1 MPITFTSKWQNY
13 TTYIEEIRRLKVQSE
28 LFPDRTSTREKI
40 KVAEKELISDYTSFI
55 NMNNSLQESVLE
67 NTVTDWF
74 ESNCR
79 MKNKTEVERWLE
91 QHKPAPK
98 SVYDAV
104 DDLVGAKLC
113 QLCFPNGGRFCPQ
126 VKGDETGCATQLAQD
141 IVKTSVGYTTIKES
155 PENINL
161 FLSGSSSM
169 IKTETIAQ
177 ESFESPIEKI
187 MFTALKPVIK
197 KLGLSLEREYPIRY
211 EGRFEIMYSLDIV
224 ILDKN
229 TNKIILCIETDGLRY
244 HSGFQSMTSD
254 RQRDRYLLT
263 KGIPTMRFTS
273 KDIFRNVDSCVAE
286 VESAL
291 YALTGLRKRK

>member
-1 MPITFTSKWQNY
+1 MPTTFTQKWQNY
-13 TTYIEEIRRLKVQSE
+13 TAHIEEIRRLNVQAG
-28 LFPDRTSTREKI
+28 LFPERTSTRQKI
-40 KVAEKELISDYTSFI
+40 KVSEKELLSDYTSFI

-79 MKNKTEVERWLE
+79 MKNKTEVEKWLD
-91 QHKPAPK
+91 QNKPAPK

-104 DDLVGAKLC
+104 DTLVGANLC
-113 QLCFPNGGRFCPQ
+113 HLCFPQGERFCPQ
-126 VKGDETGCATQLAQD
+126 VKGDEVGCASQLAVE

-161 FLSGSSSM
+161 FLSGASNL
-169 IKTETIAQ
+169 IKTETVAQ

-224 ILDKN
+224 IIDKN
-229 TNKIILCIETDGLRY
+229 KDRIVLCIETDGLRF
-244 HSGFQSMTSD
+244 HSGYQSMSSD

-273 KDIFRNVDSCVAE
+273 KDIFRNVDDCVRE
-286 VESAL
+286 VEEAL
-291 YALTGLRKRK
+291 YALTGIRKRK